1 MNNRFTLLQLNKILK
16 KVRAFEKEFDAL
28 SDEEIASKT
37 DEFRKRLDKGETTD
51 DILPEAY
58 AVVCQ
63 ADRRILGK
71 RPYDVQVLG
80 AIAMHKGYLCEM
92 NTGEGKTLVATL
104 PMYLNGLTGKSAI
117 LVTTNEY
124 LALRDAEEMGNVY
137 NFLGLTVAAGVNK
150 DASKRFT
157 NEEKKEI
164 YSKDIVYTT
173 HAVLGFDYLFNNL
186 CKDSSEKFL
195 REFNY
200 VIIDEADSV
209 LLDSAQTPLVISGS
223 PKVQSNLYEL
233 ADFFVTTL
241 EQDVHFEKEEKK
253 VWLTEEG
260 IKRAEEFFEI
270 DNFYSEENFEVNR
283 HVTLA
288 LRAHAL
294 FEIERDYVI
303 NRDGEL
309 VLLDNESGRMMPGV
323 KMRGGQHQAIEQ
335 KELIEVTQEN
345 RSVAS
350 ITYQNLFL
358 MFPHMAGMSGTIRDA
373 AEEVFDIYHKK
384 VVVIPTNHPIIRK
397 DQKDVFFADFESQF
411 NAAIKEAIKHHK
423 TKQPVLIVASTI
435 AETEYLSRLLI
446 NERIPHNVLNA
457 NNAFWEAEIIKEA
470 GNLGAVTVATSMAG
484 RGTDIKLSDEVKA
497 LGGLAV
503 IGVGRMTNIRQER
516 QARGRAGRQGDPGF
530 SIFFVSLED
539 DVVANFDTEKLEPYI
554 EGKKHISARKIKRYV
569 NKSQKITEERARDSR
584 KKALDYDLVMKLQR
598 NLLYNTRNDLLF
610 GANLTFD
617 DIIGIA
623 KENVEDFLNGSEELT
638 SSSLTRYI
646 LDNISYTIDYRVSD
660 MLDRLDDKDFIQ
672 NGLIDIVRDGLKLQ
686 ESRIGYR
693 DDMSKFMRIATL
705 RAIDDAWVEEV
716 DYLQQLQ
723 SAVSGRATA
732 QRNLVFEYQRDAL
745 LAFRL
750 MEREIK
756 RNIVRNILLSDVTID
771 DEEELHIMYP

>member
-1 MNNRFTLLQLNKILK
+1 MNNRIILLKLNKILK
-16 KVRAFEKEFDAL
+16 KVRAFEAEYDSL
-28 SDEEIASKT
+28 TDEELAAKT
-37 DEFRKRLDKGETTD
+37 DEFRERIRNGETTD

-58 AVVCQ
+58 AVACQ

-80 AIAMHKGYLCEM
+80 AIAMHQGYPCEM
-92 NTGEGKTLVATL
+92 NTGEGKTLVGTL

-124 LALRDAEEMGNVY
+124 LALRDAEEMGEVY
-137 NFLGLTVAAGVNK
+137 NFLGLSVAAGVKK
-150 DASKRFT
+150 DAGERLT
-157 NEEKKEI
+157 NEEKKEV

-173 HAVLGFDYLFNNL
+173 HSALGFDYLFDNL
-186 CKDSSEKFL
+186 AKDKDEKFM

-223 PKVQSNLYEL
+223 PLVQSNLYEL
-233 ADFFVTTL
+233 ANFFVTTL
-241 EQDVHFEKEEKK
+241 QMGTHYEKEEKK

-260 IKRAEEFFEI
+260 IRRAEEFFEI
-270 DNFYSEENFEVNR
+270 DNFYSAENFEVNR

-303 NRDGEL
+303 SNDGEL

-323 KMRGGQHQAIEQ
+323 KMRGGQHQAIEM

-358 MFPHMAGMSGTIRDA
+358 MFPHMAGMSGTIKDA
-373 AEEVFDIYHKK
+373 AEELFEIYHKRI
-384 VVVIPTNHPIIRK
+384 VVIPTNHPIQRK
-397 DQKDVFFADFESQF
+397 DYKDIFFPDFESQF
-411 NAAIKEAIKHHK
+411 NAAIKEAIKHHE
-423 TKQPVLIVASTI
+423 TRQPVLIVASTI
-435 AETEYLSRLLI
+435 AETEYLSALLI

-470 GNLGAVTVATSMAG
+470 GDLGAVTVATSMAG

-530 SIFFVSLED
+530 SQFFVSLED
-539 DVVANFDTEKLEPYI
+539 DVVSNFNTEKIEPYI
-554 EGKKHISARKIKRYV
+554 DGKRKVSSRKIKRYV
-569 NKSQKITEERARDSR
+569 NKSQKMTEENARESR
-584 KKALDYDLVMKLQR
+584 KKALDYDRVMKLQR
-598 NLLYNTRNDLLF
+598 QLLYETRDKLLF
-610 GANLTFD
+610 GAKLTFD

-623 KENVEDFLNGSEELT
+623 NENVDVFFEDNEELT
-638 SSSLTRYI
+638 SPVITRFI
-646 LDNISYTIDYRVSD
+646 LDNISYTLDNRAME
-660 MLDRLDDKDFIQ
+660 MLERLDDRTFVREKI
-672 NGLIDIVRDGLKLQ
+672 IEIVKSGLKRQQDKLGDK
-686 ESRIGYR
+686 E
-693 DDMSKFMRIATL
+693 DMANFMRIATL
-705 RAIDDAWVEEV
+705 RAIDDAGVEEV

-732 QRNLVFEYQRDAL
+732 QRNLVFEYQKDAL
-745 LAFRL
+745 SAFRM
-750 MEREIK
+750 MERDIK
-756 RNIVRNILLSDVTID
+756 RNVVRNILLSDVSI
-771 DEEELHIMYP
+771 DEEKEFRIMYP

>member
-1 MNNRFTLLQLNKILK
+1 MNNSFTLLQLNKILK
-16 KVRAFEKEFDAL
+16 KVRSYEKEYDTL
-28 SDEEIASKT
+28 SDNELANMTNVFKE
-37 DEFRKRLDKGETTD
+37 RLEKGESTD

-124 LALRDAEEMGNVY
+124 LALRDADEMGEVY

-173 HAVLGFDYLFNNL
+173 HAVLGFDYLFDNL
-186 CKDSSEKFL
+186 CKDASEKFL

-233 ADFFVTTL
+233 ANFFVTTL
-241 EQDVHFEKEEKK
+241 EPGIHFEKEEKK

-260 IKRAEEFFEI
+260 IQRAEEFFEI
-270 DNFYSEENFEVNR
+270 DNFYGEENFEVNR

-303 NRDGEL
+303 NREGEL

-358 MFPHMAGMSGTIRDA
+358 MFPHMAGMSGTIKDA
-373 AEEVFDIYHKK
+373 AEEIFEIYHKK
-384 VVVIPTNHPIIRK
+384 VVVIPTNHPIMRK
-397 DQKDVFFADFESQF
+397 DHKDIFFPDFESQF
-411 NAAIKEAIKHHK
+411 NAAIKEAIKHHE
-423 TKQPVLIVASTI
+423 TNQPVLIVASTI

-539 DVVANFDTEKLEPYI
+539 DVVSSFDNEKLEPYI
-554 EGKKHISARKIKRYV
+554 EGKKKISSRKIKRYV
-569 NKSQKITEERARDSR
+569 NRSQRITEERARDSR

-598 NLLYNTRNDLLF
+598 NLLYNTRNDLLY
-610 GANLTFD
+610 GANLTFK
-617 DIIGIA
+617 DIISIA
-623 KENVEDFLNGSEELT
+623 KENIDIFLSENDKLT
-638 SSSLTRYI
+638 SSDLTRYI
-646 LDNISYTIDYRVSD
+646 LDNISYTIDD
-660 MLDRLDDKDFIQ
+660 KAAGLLDRLDDREYVRK
-672 NGLIDIVRDGLKLQ
+672 GLIDIVKQGLNRQ
-686 ESRIGYR
+686 ETHIGYGE
-693 DDMSKFMRIATL
+693 DMAKFMRIATL

-723 SAVSGRATA
+723 FAVSGRATA

-745 LAFRL
+745 YSFRL
-750 MEREIK
+750 MEQEIK
-756 RNIVRNILLSDVTID
+756 KNIVRNILLSDVTID
-771 DEEELHIMYP
+771 EEEEFHIMYP

>member
-539 DVVANFDTEKLEPYI
+539 DVVANFDNEKLEPYI
-554 EGKKHISARKIKRYV
+554 EGKKHISTRKIKRYV

-610 GANLTFD
+610 GANLTFN
-617 DIIGIA
+617 DIIEIA
-623 KENVEDFLNGSEELT
+623 KENIEDFLNGSEELT

>member
-1 MNNRFTLLQLNKILK
+1 MYNKIILIQLNKILK
-16 KVRAFEKEFDAL
+16 KVRAFEAEYDSL
-28 SDEEIASKT
+28 TDEELAAKT
-37 DEFRKRLDKGETTD
+37 DEFRERIRNGETTD
-51 DILPEAY
+51 DILSEAY
-58 AVVCQ
+58 AVACQ

-80 AIAMHKGYLCEM
+80 AIAMHQGYLCEM
-92 NTGEGKTLVATL
+92 NTGEGKTLVGTL

-124 LALRDAEEMGNVY
+124 LALRDAEEMGEVY
-137 NFLGLTVAAGVNK
+137 NFLGLSVAAGVKK
-150 DASKRFT
+150 DAGERLT
-157 NEEKKEI
+157 NEEKKEV

-173 HAVLGFDYLFNNL
+173 HSALGFDYLFDNL
-186 CKDSSEKFL
+186 AKDKDEKFM

-223 PKVQSNLYEL
+223 PLVQSNLYEL
-233 ADFFVTTL
+233 ANFFVTTL
-241 EQDVHFEKEEKK
+241 QMGTHYEKEEKK

-260 IKRAEEFFEI
+260 IRRAEEFFEI
-270 DNFYSEENFEVNR
+270 DNFYSAENFEVNR

-303 NRDGEL
+303 SDDGEL

-323 KMRGGQHQAIEQ
+323 KMRGGQHQAIEM
-335 KELIEVTQEN
+335 KELIDVTQEN

-358 MFPHMAGMSGTIRDA
+358 MFPHMAGMSGTIKDA
-373 AEEVFDIYHKK
+373 AEELFEIYHKRI
-384 VVVIPTNHPIIRK
+384 VVIPTNHPIQRK
-397 DQKDVFFADFESQF
+397 DYKDIFFPDFESQF
-411 NAAIKEAIKHHK
+411 NAAIKEAIKHHE
-423 TKQPVLIVASTI
+423 TRQPVLIVASTI
-435 AETEYLSRLLI
+435 AETEYLSALLI

-470 GNLGAVTVATSMAG
+470 GDLGAVTVATSMAG

-530 SIFFVSLED
+530 SQFFVSLED
-539 DVVANFDTEKLEPYI
+539 DVVSNFNTEKIEPYI
-554 EGKKHISARKIKRYV
+554 DGKRKISSRKIKRYV
-569 NKSQKITEERARDSR
+569 NKSQKMTEENARESR
-584 KKALDYDLVMKLQR
+584 KKALDYDRVMKLQR
-598 NLLYNTRNDLLF
+598 QLLYETRDKLLF
-610 GANLTFD
+610 GAKLTFD

-623 KENVEDFLNGSEELT
+623 NENVDVFFEDNEELT
-638 SSSLTRYI
+638 SPVITRFI
-646 LDNISYTIDYRVSD
+646 LDNISYTLDNRAME
-660 MLDRLDDKDFIQ
+660 MLERLDDRTFVREKI
-672 NGLIDIVRDGLKLQ
+672 IEIVKSGLKRQQDKLGSK
-686 ESRIGYR
+686 E
-693 DDMSKFMRIATL
+693 DMANFMRIATL

-732 QRNLVFEYQRDAL
+732 QRNLVFEYQKDAL
-745 LAFRL
+745 SAFRM
-750 MEREIK
+750 MERDIK
-756 RNIVRNILLSDVTID
+756 RNVVRNILLSDVSI
-771 DEEELHIMYP
+771 DEEKEFRIMYP

>member
-233 ADFFVTTL
+233 ANFFVTTL

-484 RGTDIKLSDEVKA
+484 RGTDIKLSDEVKS

-539 DVVANFDTEKLEPYI
+539 DVVANFDNEKLEPYI

-623 KENVEDFLNGSEELT
+623 KENIEDFLNGSEELT

-771 DEEELHIMYP
+771 EEGELHIMYP

>member
-1 MNNRFTLLQLNKILK
+1 MYNKIILIQLNKILK
-16 KVRAFEKEFDAL
+16 KVRAFEAEYDFL
-28 SDEEIASKT
+28 TDEELAAKT
-37 DEFRKRLDKGETTD
+37 DEFRERIRNGETTD

-58 AVVCQ
+58 AVACQ

-80 AIAMHKGYLCEM
+80 AIAMHQGYLCEM
-92 NTGEGKTLVATL
+92 NTGEGKTLVGTL

-124 LALRDAEEMGNVY
+124 LALRDAEEMGEVY
-137 NFLGLTVAAGVNK
+137 NFLGLSVAAGVKK
-150 DASKRFT
+150 DAGERLT
-157 NEEKKEI
+157 NEEKKEV

-173 HAVLGFDYLFNNL
+173 HSALGFDYLFDNL
-186 CKDSSEKFL
+186 AKDKDEKFM

-223 PKVQSNLYEL
+223 PLVQSNLYEL
-233 ADFFVTTL
+233 ANFFVTTL
-241 EQDVHFEKEEKK
+241 QMGIHYEKEEKK

-260 IKRAEEFFEI
+260 IRRAEEFFEI
-270 DNFYSEENFEVNR
+270 DNFYSAENFEVNR

-303 NRDGEL
+303 SNDGEL

-323 KMRGGQHQAIEQ
+323 KMRGGQHQAIEM

-358 MFPHMAGMSGTIRDA
+358 MFPHMAGMSGTIKDA
-373 AEEVFDIYHKK
+373 AEELFEIYHKRI
-384 VVVIPTNHPIIRK
+384 VVIPTNHPIQRK
-397 DQKDVFFADFESQF
+397 DYKDIFFPDFESQF
-411 NAAIKEAIKHHK
+411 NAAIKEAIKHHE
-423 TKQPVLIVASTI
+423 TRQPVLIVASTI
-435 AETEYLSRLLI
+435 AETEYLSALLI

-470 GNLGAVTVATSMAG
+470 GDLGAVTVATSMAG
-484 RGTDIKLSDEVKA
+484 RGTDIKLSEEVKA

-503 IGVGRMTNIRQER
+503 IGVGRMTNVRQER

-530 SIFFVSLED
+530 SQFFVSLED
-539 DVVANFDTEKLEPYI
+539 DVVSNFNTEKIEPYI
-554 EGKKHISARKIKRYV
+554 DGKRKISSRKIKRYV
-569 NKSQKITEERARDSR
+569 NKSQKMTEENARESR
-584 KKALDYDLVMKLQR
+584 KKALDYDRVMKLQR
-598 NLLYNTRNDLLF
+598 QLLYETRDKLLF
-610 GANLTFD
+610 GAKLTFD

-623 KENVEDFLNGSEELT
+623 NENVDVFFEDNEELT
-638 SSSLTRYI
+638 SPVITRFI
-646 LDNISYTIDYRVSD
+646 LDNISYTLDNRAME
-660 MLDRLDDKDFIQ
+660 MLERLDDRTFVREKI
-672 NGLIDIVRDGLKLQ
+672 IEIVKSGLKRQQDKLGDK
-686 ESRIGYR
+686 E
-693 DDMSKFMRIATL
+693 DMANFMRIATL

-732 QRNLVFEYQRDAL
+732 QRNLVFEYQKDAL
-745 LAFRL
+745 SAFRM
-750 MEREIK
+750 MERDIK
-756 RNIVRNILLSDVTID
+756 RNVVRNILLSDVSI
-771 DEEELHIMYP
+771 DEEKEFRIMYP

>member
-1 MNNRFTLLQLNKILK
+1 MYNKIILIQLNKILK
-16 KVRAFEKEFDAL
+16 KVRAFEAEYDSL
-28 SDEEIASKT
+28 TDEELAAKT
-37 DEFRKRLDKGETTD
+37 DEFRERIKNGETTD

-58 AVVCQ
+58 AVACQ

-80 AIAMHKGYLCEM
+80 AIAMHQGYLCEM
-92 NTGEGKTLVATL
+92 NTGEGKTLVGTL

-124 LALRDAEEMGNVY
+124 LALRDAEEMGEVY
-137 NFLGLTVAAGVNK
+137 NFLGLSVAAGVKK
-150 DASKRFT
+150 DAGERLT
-157 NEEKKEI
+157 NEEKKEV

-173 HAVLGFDYLFNNL
+173 HSALGFDYLFDNL
-186 CKDSSEKFL
+186 AKDKDEKFM

-223 PKVQSNLYEL
+223 PLVQSNLYEL
-233 ADFFVTTL
+233 ANFFVTTL
-241 EQDVHFEKEEKK
+241 QMGTHYEKEEKK

-260 IKRAEEFFEI
+260 IRRAEEFFEI
-270 DNFYSEENFEVNR
+270 DNFYSAENFEVNR

-303 NRDGEL
+303 SNDGEL

-323 KMRGGQHQAIEQ
+323 KMRGGQHQAIEM
-335 KELIEVTQEN
+335 KELIDVTQEN

-358 MFPHMAGMSGTIRDA
+358 MFPHMAGMSGTIKDA
-373 AEEVFDIYHKK
+373 AEELFEIYHKRI
-384 VVVIPTNHPIIRK
+384 VVIPTNHPIQRK
-397 DQKDVFFADFESQF
+397 DYKDIFFPDFESQF
-411 NAAIKEAIKHHK
+411 NAAIKEAIKHHE
-423 TKQPVLIVASTI
+423 TRQPVLIVASTI
-435 AETEYLSRLLI
+435 AETEYLSALLI

-470 GNLGAVTVATSMAG
+470 GDLGAVTVATSMAG

-530 SIFFVSLED
+530 SQFFVSLED
-539 DVVANFDTEKLEPYI
+539 DVVSNFNTEKIEPYI
-554 EGKKHISARKIKRYV
+554 DGKRKITSRKIKRYV
-569 NKSQKITEERARDSR
+569 NKSQKMTEENARESR
-584 KKALDYDLVMKLQR
+584 KKALDYDRVMKLQR
-598 NLLYNTRNDLLF
+598 QLLYETRDKLLF
-610 GANLTFD
+610 GAKLTFD

-623 KENVEDFLNGSEELT
+623 NENVDVFFEDNEELT
-638 SSSLTRYI
+638 SPVITRFI
-646 LDNISYTIDYRVSD
+646 LDNICYTLDNRAME
-660 MLDRLDDKDFIQ
+660 MLERLDDRTFVREKI
-672 NGLIDIVRDGLKLQ
+672 IEIVKSGLKRQQDKLGDK
-686 ESRIGYR
+686 E
-693 DDMSKFMRIATL
+693 DMANFMRIATL

-732 QRNLVFEYQRDAL
+732 QRNLVFEYQKDAL
-745 LAFRL
+745 SAFRM
-750 MEREIK
+750 MERDIK
-756 RNIVRNILLSDVTID
+756 KNVVRNILLSDVSV
-771 DEEELHIMYP
+771 DEEKEFRIMYP

>member
-1 MNNRFTLLQLNKILK
+1 MYNKIILLQLNKILK
-16 KVRAFEKEFDAL
+16 KVRAFEAEYDSL
-28 SDEEIASKT
+28 TDEELAAKT
-37 DEFRKRLDKGETTD
+37 DEFRERIRNGETTY

-58 AVVCQ
+58 AVACQ

-80 AIAMHKGYLCEM
+80 AIAMHQGYLCEM
-92 NTGEGKTLVATL
+92 NTGEGKTLVGTL

-124 LALRDAEEMGNVY
+124 LALRDAEEMGEVY
-137 NFLGLTVAAGVNK
+137 NFLGLSVAAGVKK
-150 DASKRFT
+150 DAGERLT
-157 NEEKKEI
+157 NEEKKEV

-173 HAVLGFDYLFNNL
+173 HSALGFDYLFDNL
-186 CKDSSEKFL
+186 AKDKDEKFM

-223 PKVQSNLYEL
+223 PLVQSNLYEL
-233 ADFFVTTL
+233 ANFFVTTL
-241 EQDVHFEKEEKK
+241 QMGTHYEKEEKK

-260 IKRAEEFFEI
+260 IRRAEEFFEI
-270 DNFYSEENFEVNR
+270 DNFYSAENFEVNR

-303 NRDGEL
+303 SDDGEL

-323 KMRGGQHQAIEQ
+323 KMRGGQHQAIEM
-335 KELIEVTQEN
+335 KELIDVTQEN

-358 MFPHMAGMSGTIRDA
+358 MFPHMAGMSGTIKDA
-373 AEEVFDIYHKK
+373 SEELFEIYHKRI
-384 VVVIPTNHPIIRK
+384 VVIPTNHPIQRK
-397 DQKDVFFADFESQF
+397 DYKDIFFPDFESQF
-411 NAAIKEAIKHHK
+411 NAAIKEAIKHHE
-423 TKQPVLIVASTI
+423 TRQPVLIVASTI
-435 AETEYLSRLLI
+435 AETEYLSALLI

-470 GNLGAVTVATSMAG
+470 GDLGAVTVATSMAG

-539 DVVANFDTEKLEPYI
+539 DVVSNFNTEKIEPYI
-554 EGKKHISARKIKRYV
+554 DGKRKISSRKIKRYV
-569 NKSQKITEERARDSR
+569 NKSQKMTEENARESR
-584 KKALDYDLVMKLQR
+584 KKALDYDRVMKLQR
-598 NLLYNTRNDLLF
+598 QLLYETRDKLLF
-610 GANLTFD
+610 GAKLTFD

-623 KENVEDFLNGSEELT
+623 NENVDVFFEDNEELT
-638 SSSLTRYI
+638 SPVITRFI
-646 LDNISYTIDYRVSD
+646 LDNISYTLDNRAME
-660 MLDRLDDKDFIQ
+660 MLERLDDRTFVREKI
-672 NGLIDIVRDGLKLQ
+672 IEIVKSGLKRQQDKLGDK
-686 ESRIGYR
+686 E
-693 DDMSKFMRIATL
+693 DMANFMRIATL

-732 QRNLVFEYQRDAL
+732 QRNLVFEYQKDAL
-745 LAFRL
+745 SAFRM
-750 MEREIK
+750 MERDIK
-756 RNIVRNILLSDVTID
+756 RNVVRNILLSDVSI
-771 DEEELHIMYP
+771 DEEKEFRIMYP

>member
-1 MNNRFTLLQLNKILK
+1 MNNRIILLKLNKILK
-16 KVRAFEKEFDAL
+16 KVRAFEAEYDSL
-28 SDEEIASKT
+28 TDEELAAKT
-37 DEFRKRLDKGETTD
+37 DEFRERIRNGETTD

-58 AVVCQ
+58 AVACQ

-80 AIAMHKGYLCEM
+80 AIAMHQGYLCEM
-92 NTGEGKTLVATL
+92 NTGEGKTLVGTL

-124 LALRDAEEMGNVY
+124 LALRDAEEMGEVY
-137 NFLGLTVAAGVNK
+137 NFLGLSVAAGVKK
-150 DASKRFT
+150 DAGERLT
-157 NEEKKEI
+157 NEEKKEV

-173 HAVLGFDYLFNNL
+173 HSALGFDYLFDNL
-186 CKDSSEKFL
+186 AKDKDEKFM

-223 PKVQSNLYEL
+223 PLVQSNLYEL
-233 ADFFVTTL
+233 ANFFVTTL
-241 EQDVHFEKEEKK
+241 QMGTHYEKEEKK

-260 IKRAEEFFEI
+260 IRRAEEFFEI
-270 DNFYSEENFEVNR
+270 DNFYSAENFEVNR

-303 NRDGEL
+303 SNDGEL

-323 KMRGGQHQAIEQ
+323 KMRGGQHQAIEM

-358 MFPHMAGMSGTIRDA
+358 MFPHMAGMSGTIKDA
-373 AEEVFDIYHKK
+373 AEELFEIYHRRI
-384 VVVIPTNHPIIRK
+384 VVIPTNHPIQRK
-397 DQKDVFFADFESQF
+397 DYKDIFFPDFESQF
-411 NAAIKEAIKHHK
+411 NAAIKEAIKHHE
-423 TKQPVLIVASTI
+423 TRQPVLIVASTI
-435 AETEYLSRLLI
+435 AETEYLSALLI

-470 GNLGAVTVATSMAG
+470 GDLGAVTVATSMAG

-530 SIFFVSLED
+530 SQVFVSLED
-539 DVVANFDTEKLEPYI
+539 DVVSNFNTEKIEPYI
-554 EGKKHISARKIKRYV
+554 DGKRKISSRKIKRYV
-569 NKSQKITEERARDSR
+569 NKSQKMTEENARESR
-584 KKALDYDLVMKLQR
+584 KKALDYDRVMKLQR
-598 NLLYNTRNDLLF
+598 QLLYETRDKLLF
-610 GANLTFD
+610 GAKLTFD

-623 KENVEDFLNGSEELT
+623 NENVDVFFEDNEELT
-638 SSSLTRYI
+638 SPVITRFI
-646 LDNISYTIDYRVSD
+646 LDNISYTLDNRAME
-660 MLDRLDDKDFIQ
+660 MLERLDDRTFVREKI
-672 NGLIDIVRDGLKLQ
+672 IEIVKSGLKRQQDKLGDK
-686 ESRIGYR
+686 E
-693 DDMSKFMRIATL
+693 DMANFMRIATL

-732 QRNLVFEYQRDAL
+732 QRNLVFEYQKDAL
-745 LAFRL
+745 SAFRM
-750 MEREIK
+750 MERDIK
-756 RNIVRNILLSDVTID
+756 RNVVRNILLSDVSI
-771 DEEELHIMYP
+771 DEEKEFRIMYP

>member
-1 MNNRFTLLQLNKILK
+1 MNNRIILLKLNKILK
-16 KVRAFEKEFDAL
+16 KVRAFEAEYDSL
-28 SDEEIASKT
+28 TDEELAAKT
-37 DEFRKRLDKGETTD
+37 DEFRERIRNGETTD

-58 AVVCQ
+58 AVACQ

-80 AIAMHKGYLCEM
+80 AIAMHQGYLCEM
-92 NTGEGKTLVATL
+92 NTGEGKTLVGTL

-124 LALRDAEEMGNVY
+124 LALRDAEEMGEVY
-137 NFLGLTVAAGVNK
+137 NFLGLSVAAGVKK
-150 DASKRFT
+150 DAGERLT
-157 NEEKKEI
+157 NEEKKEV

-173 HAVLGFDYLFNNL
+173 HSALGFDYLFDNL
-186 CKDSSEKFL
+186 AKDKDEKFM

-223 PKVQSNLYEL
+223 PLVQSNLYEL
-233 ADFFVTTL
+233 ANFFVTTL
-241 EQDVHFEKEEKK
+241 QMGTHYEKEEKK

-260 IKRAEEFFEI
+260 IRRAEEFFEI
-270 DNFYSEENFEVNR
+270 DNFYSAENFEVNR

-303 NRDGEL
+303 SNDGEL

-323 KMRGGQHQAIEQ
+323 KMRGGQHQAIEM

-358 MFPHMAGMSGTIRDA
+358 MFPHMAGMSGTIKDA
-373 AEEVFDIYHKK
+373 AEELFEIYHKRI
-384 VVVIPTNHPIIRK
+384 VVIPTNHPIQRK
-397 DQKDVFFADFESQF
+397 DYKDIFFPDFESQF
-411 NAAIKEAIKHHK
+411 NAAIKEAIKHHE
-423 TKQPVLIVASTI
+423 TRQPVLIVASTI
-435 AETEYLSRLLI
+435 AETEYLSALLI

-470 GNLGAVTVATSMAG
+470 GDLGAVTVATSMAG

-503 IGVGRMTNIRQER
+503 IGVGRMTNVRQER

-530 SIFFVSLED
+530 SQFFVSLED
-539 DVVANFDTEKLEPYI
+539 DVVSNFNTEKIEPYI
-554 EGKKHISARKIKRYV
+554 DGKRKISSRKIKRYV
-569 NKSQKITEERARDSR
+569 NKSQKMTEENARESR
-584 KKALDYDLVMKLQR
+584 KKALDYDRVMKLQR
-598 NLLYNTRNDLLF
+598 QLLYETRDKLLF
-610 GANLTFD
+610 GAKLTFD

-623 KENVEDFLNGSEELT
+623 NENVDVFFEDNEELT
-638 SSSLTRYI
+638 SPVITRFI
-646 LDNISYTIDYRVSD
+646 LDNISYTLDNRAME
-660 MLDRLDDKDFIQ
+660 MLERLDDRTFVREKI
-672 NGLIDIVRDGLKLQ
+672 IEIVKSGLKRQQDKLGDK
-686 ESRIGYR
+686 E
-693 DDMSKFMRIATL
+693 DMANFMRIATL

-732 QRNLVFEYQRDAL
+732 QRNLVFEYQKDAL
-745 LAFRL
+745 SAFRM
-750 MEREIK
+750 MERDIK
-756 RNIVRNILLSDVTID
+756 RNVVRNILLSDVSI
-771 DEEELHIMYP
+771 DEEKEFRIMYP